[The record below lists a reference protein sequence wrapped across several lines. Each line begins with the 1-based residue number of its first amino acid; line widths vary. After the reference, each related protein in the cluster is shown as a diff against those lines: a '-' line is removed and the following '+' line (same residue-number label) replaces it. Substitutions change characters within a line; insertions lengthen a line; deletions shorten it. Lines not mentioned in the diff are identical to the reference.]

1 MNTAQQSARVGLFFL
16 LGVALVWVT
25 FETLSDGK
33 IFAEHTHS
41 LIAGFED
48 LRQLK
53 NGDEVRMAGV
63 KVGTVMTTRLAGRRA
78 EAVLQIDPKVAIASD
93 ATATIVMSG
102 LIGGNYVAIDMG
114 SAGSPPLADGA
125 EIRTLAS
132 PDLNTLMAEIG
143 GLGKQLQDS
152 LGSFSKAFNGEPG
165 GGGGGIMQKLDKLIT
180 ENTTRLNATMT
191 NLQQITDKINNG
203 EGTLGK
209 LINDPK
215 MHDEL
220 LATVEEIKSAAT
232 QAKAFVANA
241 QTIVDQVKTGQGT
254 LGTLVYDQKSA
265 DDIKASIANLRAVSD
280 KLAKGEGTLG
290 KLINDDSL
298 YTSAQGTIKK
308 VDRTLDG
315 LSDSGPVTA
324 VGIVVNALF

>member
-1 MNTAQQSARVGLFFL
+1 MNTTQQTARVGLFFL

-33 IFAEHTHS
+33 IFEEHTHK
-41 LIAGFED
+41 LIAGFDD

-53 NGDEVRMAGV
+53 SGDEVRLAGV
-63 KVGTVMTTRLAGRRA
+63 KVGSVSTTRLAGRRA
-78 EAVLQIDPKVAIASD
+78 EAVLQIDPKVPIAND

-102 LIGGNYVAIDMG
+102 LIGGNYISIDMG
-114 SAGSPPLADGA
+114 SNGAPALADGA
-125 EIRTLAS
+125 EIRTLAT
-132 PDLNTLMAEIG
+132 PDLNTLMSEIG

-152 LGSFSKAFNGEPG
+152 LGSFSKALG
-165 GGGGGIMQKLDKLIT
+165 GDGKSGGIIQKLDKLVSD
-180 ENTTRLNATMT
+180 NSTRVDATMT
-191 NLQQITDKINNG
+191 NLQEITGKINRG

-209 LINDPK
+209 LVNDPK
-215 MHDEL
+215 LHDEL
-220 LATVEEIKSAAT
+220 LATVDEIRATAT

-241 QTIVDQVKTGQGT
+241 ETLMDQVKSGQGP
-254 LGTLVYDQKSA
+254 LGTLVYDQKAA
-265 DDIKASIANLRAVSD
+265 DDIKASIANIRSVSD

-290 KLINDDSL
+290 KLINDPGL
-298 YTSAQGTIKK
+298 YDSAQVTIKK

-315 LSDSGPVTA
+315 LSDSGPITA